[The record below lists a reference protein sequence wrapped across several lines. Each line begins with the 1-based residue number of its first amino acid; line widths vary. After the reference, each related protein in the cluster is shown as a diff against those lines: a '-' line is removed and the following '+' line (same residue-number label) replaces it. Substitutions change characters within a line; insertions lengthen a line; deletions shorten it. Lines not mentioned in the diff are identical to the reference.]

1 MTTELIQDDGAGSV
15 VGPVVEVPRV
25 VPVIS
30 NGHTADGR
38 RPMGYGKVLPFDR
51 WAAAEEAA
59 GGAVPSTILEDLAG
73 ERLCAGEMG
82 HLRWLLE
89 RAAAHG
95 QVELEEGRRVMVNAV
110 ESASVRLGVL
120 VVRLRAGLGGDGET
134 RDGELAGQIPT
145 PGQGSRSPSP
155 SGSIVGLDAAL
166 RLVGATE
173 AMPGL
178 LLPNGEEVDDV
189 RAAGETGPAESP
201 RGIRVVVSLLVGCG
215 MGWMAWLVR

>member
-15 VGPVVEVPRV
+15 RVPVEMPRV

-38 RPMGYGKVLPFDR
+38 RAMGYGKVLLFGQ
-51 WAAAEEAA
+51 WEAAGEAA

-95 QVELEEGRRVMVNAV
+95 QVELVEGRRVMINAV
-110 ESASVRLGVL
+110 ESVSVRLGVL
-120 VVRLRAGLGGDGET
+120 VMRLRGAVGGDGET
-134 RDGELAGQIPT
+134 RDGELPGQVPT
-145 PGQGSRSPSP
+145 SGQGSRSPSP
-155 SGSIVGLDAAL
+155 SGADKPVLGLDDAL

-189 RAAGETGPAESP
+189 RAAADTAESP
-201 RGIRVVVSLLVGCG
+201 GGIRVVVSLLAGCAL
-215 MGWMAWLVR
+215 GWMAWLVR